1 MSFDIELNTNSTDY
15 DVCPK
20 EVQNRTDH
28 TAIYSLITDVNKFYD
43 KDQSQWAYMKSPCE
57 TTDRDFDSGTAVVRI
72 DIKLLEPLIQIFNFG
87 DYYLD
92 NGMIP

>member
-1 MSFDIELNTNSTDY
+1 
-15 DVCPK
+15 
-20 EVQNRTDH
+20 
-28 TAIYSLITDVNKFYD
+28 
-43 KDQSQWAYMKSPCE
+43 MKSPCE

-92 NGMIP
+92 NGMIPQYPLMRFKLGDWENVTITSIKG

>member
-1 MSFDIELNTNSTDY
+1 
-15 DVCPK
+15 
-20 EVQNRTDH
+20 
-28 TAIYSLITDVNKFYD
+28 
-43 KDQSQWAYMKSPCE
+43 MKSPCE